1 MAYQQRDHAEVA
13 DQKSKPEVGGARA
26 VTCSRAHVR
35 SRERG
40 AVLRAP
46 LHQLRPGA
54 QEVPFFFVVA
64 ACERALAALRFD
76 VFDVR
81 PSRSVDDAFVA
92 ALFDVFFVVL
102 RYDNVLPAALFD
114 LAPVDLLVSV
124 FEALFAALDPV
135 FLVAIGEPVG

>member
-1 MAYQQRDHAEVA
+1 M
-13 DQKSKPEVGGARA
+13 
-26 VTCSRAHVR
+26 R

-92 ALFDVFFVVL
+92 ALFD
-102 RYDNVLPAALFD
+102 